1 MEQCALAITSF
12 ETIPQVNHELSPR
25 PQILLAEAADECLP
39 SSLVFELDDAAS
51 GRNALSELWL
61 THEPFSEIL
70 QQLVSLHDFLLLVSV
85 LLVFNNEYLVSLL
98 PI

>member
-51 GRNALSELWL
+51 GRNALPELWL